1 MTVDPTRKTAR
12 LQHGR
17 SVPGGRLD
25 RSSSAFAVR
34 RFLVL
39 SSTLTALLYSVAVP
53 RAEAQNSTDEWVA
66 AGGTVEV
73 STTTLTIREGEV
85 RSYRLRLTRRLPRRP
100 PPNDDQREE
109 GWWVRLF
116 VDGANRSDGFY
127 DADGDGQNDIGWAPG
142 AGWDFDPSDWPADGM
157 DDEDTDSYWRDVT
170 IRALEDDDE
179 EDATIVFRH
188 ELWDHDAYCPDAMH
202 PDRLPSVTVRVID
215 DDGPNAP
222 KPELSIG
229 DATVEE
235 GGTARFEVR
244 LDTDSER
251 DVTVRY
257 RTSNGTAQAGSD
269 YEAVDDTLTIEAG
282 IRSAFISVPTT
293 EDAVYE
299 GVETFTVRLSSPDRA
314 TLGDA
319 AGEGTITDDDDPPT
333 LSIGNATVDEGDTA
347 AFEVTLSGE
356 RAVTATV
363 RYSTMDGTAFAGSD
377 YTAIDGGTLTFRPG
391 DDSETIRVRTREDSA
406 REDAEYFTVV
416 LSDPREATIDTGT
429 GTGTIDDDDAGA
441 LPSLRIEDTTVTEG
455 APASFEVTLSAAST
469 DTVTVEYVTADG
481 TARGDDDYTAVTTPA
496 TLTFT
501 PQDRSETITVA
512 TLQDQ
517 DYEGDETFTVRLS
530 SPSMATIDD
539 GTATGTI
546 EDNDDPGISIN
557 DVTVREGS
565 TAQFTVRLEGPT
577 DHAVSVT
584 AATSDG
590 TAVAGEDYR
599 TKSERLTI
607 PARRTTAIFSVD
619 TIADGVQDSNETFT
633 VTLSNPSGATLD
645 DDTGTGTITEGGGG
659 GGGGRTPRRLSI
671 DDVSVEEGAAA
682 EFTVTLSRTSNRI
695 VTVEVATSDG
705 TAEAGNDY
713 TAKSET
719 LSIPAGKTE
728 VTFSVDTIDDQDP
741 ESDEDFTV
749 TLSNPTGATLRDDTG
764 TGTITANDG
773 GGGAGPQLSIA
784 DAAAV
789 TEGETARFAVTLTGV
804 VDQTV
809 TVGFETG
816 DGSATADDDDYMPAS
831 GTLTFTASDTTQ
843 TISVVTIDDTIREAD
858 ESFTVT
864 LSNPVGAT
872 IAGGSATGTIT
883 DNDDTALPALSIDDA
898 DPVTEGGTAQF
909 AVTLSAE
916 SQQVVTVSYATA
928 DGTAAEGSD
937 YTAAT
942 ATLTFQPGERTKTI
956 PVTTIDDTDQESQE
970 QFTVS
975 LSGPV
980 GATLDRDT
988 GTGTIDDNDAPGD
1001 LPQLSIE
1008 DAAAEEGE
1016 TVQFTVTLTG
1026 NSNQNVTVDFETADG
1041 TALAGSDYEQ
1051 TSGTLTF
1058 PPGSETQTIG
1068 VQSLEDDAA
1077 ESDET
1082 FTIRLSD
1089 PDGATIED
1097 GTAQGTIRDD
1107 DGGGGTLPVLTIKD
1121 AAPVAEGETASFPVT
1136 LSSPSPQP
1144 VTVSYATADGTARAG
1159 SDYASTTG
1167 TLRFAPGETAQT
1179 IRVPALDDE
1188 IREDTEHFTV
1198 ELSDP
1203 VGATLVGATGT
1214 GSITDDDEDML
1225 PALSIADA
1233 DPVTEGGTAQFEVTL
1248 SAASRQ
1254 VVTVSYAT
1262 ADGTATEGSDYAA
1275 ATATLSFQP
1284 GERTKTIPVTT
1295 IDDDELESEEHFTV
1309 TLSDPTGATLD
1320 DSSGRG
1326 AITDDDDDTTP
1337 RLSIVDASAA
1347 EGENVE
1353 FRVVLTGSPGE
1364 TVTVDF
1370 ETADGTALAGSDY
1383 EQTSGTLTFPPG
1395 SETQTIGVQSLE
1407 DDAAESDETFT
1418 VRLRDPD
1425 GATIEDGTAQGTIRD
1440 DDGGGGTLPVL
1451 TIKDAAPVAEGETAS
1466 FPVTLSS
1473 PNSQVVTVSYATA
1486 DGTARAGSD
1495 YGSTTGTLTFEPGE
1509 TAQTIRVPALDDEI
1523 REDTEHFTV
1532 ELSDP
1537 VRATLVGAAGT
1548 GSITDDDEDML
1559 PALSIA
1565 DAAPVAE
1572 GVTALFAV
1580 TLSAA
1585 TAEAVTVAFAT
1596 ADGTAVDAADYAATA
1611 GTLTLEPGTTR
1622 QTIEVATLEDDVEEP
1637 AEDFT
1642 VELSDP
1648 SGATLEDDTGTGTI
1662 TDNDGGSGALPEV
1675 SIGDAVAVEG
1685 GTAGFEVTLRPAAG
1699 QAVTVRYRTL
1709 DGTAHEGADYS
1720 GADGTLRFE
1729 PGQESLTIRV
1739 PVLDDDIREDTETFT
1754 VELSDPAGAAVADG
1768 AGVGTITDNDDARL
1782 PALSAGDAAPVVE
1795 GGTARIPV
1803 TLSAASE
1810 QVVTVAFATA
1820 DGSARAGADY
1830 DATSG
1835 TLTFR
1840 PGTRRQTIAVA
1851 TRQDEIVESEETFTV
1866 ALSDPRGAT
1875 IEDDAG
1881 TGTITDDDLMDDLPA
1896 LTVGDAAPVPE
1907 GVAATFIVT
1916 LGPVSERTVSVS
1928 YRTVDGTATAGP
1940 DYVATDGTL
1949 RFEPGETSRTIAVT
1963 TLADELLEGTER
1975 FTVELSEPVA
1985 ATIADGTGVGTITEV
2000 AERIAMVNRTVL
2012 PELGRALAFSTVRC
2026 RFERGLSEPPARGGS
2041 QDPAGYLSLP
2051 HTLTSDR
2058 QTTPGQRSL
2067 TLERALGD
2075 SSFFLPMQDEEGDA
2089 GRFAAWGC
2097 GDYRYLGGG
2106 GAGGVA
2112 WDGEAFSVNVGA
2124 DVRLGSNA
2132 LAGLSVSRSR
2142 GSFDY
2147 RAGGADGQA
2156 GGGAYDL
2163 RLTGVHPYLG
2173 WSVSPG
2179 LDVWGTV
2186 GHAWGELR
2194 IMDRLVAGPLT
2205 SAATLDSGAAGV
2217 SGRLVER
2224 GATRLDLKGEAALA
2238 RLDIAGDGALI
2249 EAMAVNMRRLR
2260 LSTEA
2265 SRELVFSSGGSLTP
2279 WGELGLRHD
2288 DGDGETGAGL
2298 EVGGGLRYQTP
2309 GAGWTTEGYGRWLAA
2324 HEGAL
2329 REWGFGAVIRYDP
2342 GASGRGPSVSLTPG
2356 WGDTASGVQRLW
2368 ERGATDPTVPR
2379 PPGSRLDA
2387 QFGYGLAAFRGRG
2400 VLIPFGR
2407 VSLDREYGNGYRIG
2421 SRIAVDRSANLS
2433 LEVERRERAAAPAV
2447 YAILVRGA
2455 WQF

>member
-1 MTVDPTRKTAR
+1 MRVDSTRKTAC
-12 LQHGR
+12 LPHGPP
-17 SVPGGRLD
+17 VPGSGDQPD
-25 RSSSAFAVR
+25 RSSSGLSPHARNPTLPFASAGR
-34 RFLVL
+34 RFLAL
-39 SSTLTALLYSVAVP
+39 SFTLTAWLYAVEVP
-53 RAEAQNSTDEWVA
+53 RAEARNSTDEWVA

-73 STTTLTIREGEV
+73 STTTLTIREGET
-85 RSYRLRLTRRLPRRP
+85 RSYSLRLTRRLPKRP

-116 VDGANRSDGFY
+116 VGGGNRPDGEY
-127 DADGDGQNDIGWAPG
+127 DADGDGQFDIRWSPG
-142 AGWDFDPSDWPADGM
+142 AGWDFNPSDWPAEGM
-157 DDEDTDSYWRDVT
+157 DDENTDSYWRNVT
-170 IRALEDDDE
+170 ITAPEDDDE

-188 ELWDHDAYCPDAMH
+188 EVWDHDTYCPDALH

-299 GVETFTVRLSSPDRA
+299 GVETFTVQLSSPDRA

-319 AGEGTITDDDDPPT
+319 TGEGTITDDDDPPT

-377 YTAIDGGTLTFRPG
+377 YTAIGGTLIFRPG
-391 DDSETIRVRTREDSA
+391 DDTETIRVRTREDSA
-406 REDAEYFTVV
+406 REETENFTVV
-416 LSDPREATIDTGT
+416 LSDPQEATINTGT
-429 GTGTIDDDDAGA
+429 GTGTIDDDDAGS
-441 LPSLRIEDTTVTEG
+441 LPSLRIEDTTVAEG
-455 APASFEVTLSAAST
+455 GTASFEVTLGAAST

-481 TARGDDDYTAVTTPA
+481 TARGGDDYTAVTTPA

-501 PQDRSETITVA
+501 PEDRSETITVA

-599 TKSERLTI
+599 TRSERLTI

-659 GGGGRTPRRLSI
+659 GRTTRRLSI
-671 DDVSVEEGAAA
+671 DDVSVEEGATA

-705 TAEAGNDY
+705 TAEAGDDY

-749 TLSNPTGATLRDDTG
+749 ALSNPIGATLRDDTG
-764 TGTITANDG
+764 TGNITDNDG

-789 TEGETARFAVTLTGV
+789 TEGETAQFAVTLTGV

-816 DGSATADDDDYMPAS
+816 GGTATADDDYMPAS

-843 TISVVTIDDTIREAD
+843 TISVVTIDDTIREVD
-858 ESFTVT
+858 EGFTVT
-864 LSNPVGAT
+864 LGDPVGAT
-872 IAGGSATGTIT
+872 IADGSATGTIT
-883 DNDDTALPALSIDDA
+883 DNDGSALPALSIADA

-909 AVTLSAE
+909 EVTLSAE
-916 SQQVVTVSYATA
+916 SQQAVTVAYATA
-928 DGTAAEGSD
+928 DGTAVEDAD
-937 YTAAT
+937 YTSAT
-942 ATLTFQPGERTKTI
+942 GTLTFQPGDRTQIISVSTL
-956 PVTTIDDTDQESQE
+956 DDSEQEAQE
-970 QFTVS
+970 QFTVT
-975 LSGPV
+975 LSGPG

-988 GTGTIDDNDAPGD
+988 GTATVDDNDAPGD

-1008 DAAAEEGE
+1008 GAAAEEGE

-1026 NSNQNVTVDFETADG
+1026 NSNQNVSVDFQTGDGTAGAGSDYDRNAGTLTFTPGDRTRTIAVTTLEDTFREEDETFSVTLTNPAGATLAVDTATGTITDDDTGLPALSIADADPVTEGGTAQFEVTLSAESQQVVTVSYATADGTATEGSDYTAATATLRFQPGERTKTIPVTTLDDDEPESEEHFAVTLGNPTGATLDDSSGRGAITDDDDTAPRLSIVDASAEEGETVGFTVVLTGSPGETVTVGFETADG

-1051 TSGTLTF
+1051 TSGKLTF
-1058 PPGSETQTIG
+1058 PPGSGTRTIS

-1077 ESDET
+1077 ESDER
-1082 FTIRLSD
+1082 FTVRLSD

-1107 DGGGGTLPVLTIKD
+1107 DGGGTLPALTIED

-1136 LSSPSPQP
+1136 LSSPSSQP
-1144 VTVSYATADGTARAG
+1144 VTISYATADGTARAG

-1167 TLRFAPGETAQT
+1167 TLRFEPGETAQT
-1179 IRVPALDDE
+1179 IRVSALNDE

-1203 VGATLVGATGT
+1203 AGATLVGATGT
-1214 GSITDDDEDML
+1214 GSITDDDEGML
-1225 PALSIADA
+1225 PAL
-1233 DPVTEGGTAQFEVTL
+1233 
-1248 SAASRQ
+1248 
-1254 VVTVSYAT
+1254 
-1262 ADGTATEGSDYAA
+1262 
-1275 ATATLSFQP
+1275 
-1284 GERTKTIPVTT
+1284 T
-1295 IDDDELESEEHFTV
+1295 IDDAV
-1309 TLSDPTGATLD
+1309 
-1320 DSSGRG
+1320 
-1326 AITDDDDDTTP
+1326 
-1337 RLSIVDASAA
+1337 
-1347 EGENVE
+1347 
-1353 FRVVLTGSPGE
+1353 
-1364 TVTVDF
+1364 
-1370 ETADGTALAGSDY
+1370 
-1383 EQTSGTLTFPPG
+1383 
-1395 SETQTIGVQSLE
+1395 
-1407 DDAAESDETFT
+1407 
-1418 VRLRDPD
+1418 
-1425 GATIEDGTAQGTIRD
+1425 
-1440 DDGGGGTLPVL
+1440 
-1451 TIKDAAPVAEGETAS
+1451 
-1466 FPVTLSS
+1466 
-1473 PNSQVVTVSYATA
+1473 
-1486 DGTARAGSD
+1486 
-1495 YGSTTGTLTFEPGE
+1495 
-1509 TAQTIRVPALDDEI
+1509 
-1523 REDTEHFTV
+1523 
-1532 ELSDP
+1532 
-1537 VRATLVGAAGT
+1537 
-1548 GSITDDDEDML
+1548 
-1559 PALSIA
+1559 
-1565 DAAPVAE
+1565 PVAE
-1572 GVTALFAV
+1572 GVTALFTV

-1585 TAEAVTVAFAT
+1585 TAEPVTVAFAT
-1596 ADGTAVDAADYAATA
+1596 ADGTAVAAADYAAAA
-1611 GTLTLEPGTTR
+1611 GTTTFEPGTTR
-1622 QTIEVATLEDDVEEP
+1622 RTIEVATLEDDIEES

-1648 SGATLEDDTGTGTI
+1648 SGAILEDDAGTGTI
-1662 TDNDGGSGALPEV
+1662 IDNDGGSGTLPEV
-1675 SIGDAVAVEG
+1675 SIGDAATVEG
-1685 GTAGFEVTLRPAAG
+1685 GTAEFEVTLRPASG
-1699 QAVTVRYRTL
+1699 QAVMVRYRTL
-1709 DGTAHEGADYS
+1709 DGTALEGVDYS

-1729 PGQESLTIRV
+1729 PGRETLTIRV

-1754 VELSDPAGAAVADG
+1754 VELSDPAGVAVADG
-1768 AGVGTITDNDDARL
+1768 AGIGTITDNDEGRL
-1782 PALSAGDAAPVVE
+1782 PALTAGDAAPVVE

-1803 TLSAASE
+1803 TLSATSE
-1810 QVVTVAFATA
+1810 QVVTVAFDTV
-1820 DGSARAGADY
+1820 DGSARGGADY
-1830 DATSG
+1830 DATFG
-1835 TLTFR
+1835 TVTFQ
-1840 PGTRRQTIAVA
+1840 PGTRRQTIEVA

-1866 ALSDPRGAT
+1866 ELSDPSGAT
-1875 IEDDAG
+1875 IEDDTG
-1881 TGTITDDDLMDDLPA
+1881 TGTITDDDLVDGLPA

-1907 GVAATFIVT
+1907 GVAVTFVVT
-1916 LGPVSERTVSVS
+1916 LGPASERIVSVS

-1949 RFEPGETSRTIAVT
+1949 RFEPGVTSRTIAVT
-1963 TLADELLEGTER
+1963 TLADELLEGAER

-1985 ATIADGTGVGTITEV
+1985 ATIADGTGVGTITEA
-2000 AERIAMVNRTVL
+2000 AERVAMVNRTVL

-2026 RFERGLSEPPARGGS
+2026 RFERGLSEPSARNGS
-2041 QDPAGYLSLP
+2041 RGPAGYLSLP
-2051 HTLTSDR
+2051 HAPTSDR
-2058 QTTPGQRSL
+2058 QTSPGQQSL

-2075 SSFFLPMQDEEGDA
+2075 SSFFIPMQAMQDEEGAA

-2106 GAGGVA
+2106 GGDGGVA
-2112 WDGEAFSVNVGA
+2112 WDGRAFSVNVGA

-2156 GGGAYDL
+2156 GGAYDL

-2194 IMDRLVAGPLT
+2194 IVDRLVAGPLT

-2217 SGRLVER
+2217 SGRLLER
-2224 GATRLDLKGEAALA
+2224 GATRLDLQGEAALA

-2288 DGDGETGAGL
+2288 DGDGRTGTGL

-2342 GASGRGPSVSLTPG
+2342 GASGRGPSVSLMPG

-2400 VLIPFGR
+2400 VLTPFGR
-2407 VSLDREYGNGYRIG
+2407 VSLDREYGNGYRVG
-2421 SRIAVDRSANLS
+2421 SRIALGRSANLS
-2433 LEVERRERAAAPAV
+2433 LEVERRERAAVSAV
-2447 YAILVRGA
+2447 YAIFVRGA
-2455 WQF
+2455 WEF